1 MTHLLF
7 FTLLTAC
14 SHKSTSQTSPPTAVE
29 NENHCPDGVKTGCN
43 VPEVTESQL
52 QDNQQQI
59 DTCIDTCIQSKQT
72 EARSIDSITLD
83 CQSSCFEQHFIGQV
97 QIVPHLET
105 TSE

>member
-1 MTHLLF
+1 MKHFLF
-7 FTLLTAC
+7 FVFLTAC
-14 SHKSTSQTSPPTAVE
+14 SHKSTSRPSPPTTVE
-29 NENHCPDGVKTGCN
+29 NESNCPEGVKTGCN
-43 VPEVTESQL
+43 VPGVTESQL

-59 DTCIDTCIQSKQT
+59 DTCINTCIQSKQT
-72 EARSIDSITLD
+72 EAQSIDSITLD